1 MSTSPTRVLP
11 WQVWWAELDPQV
23 GSEQAG
29 RRPVIVVGSPL
40 ACSLPNG
47 LALVVPCTT
56 TDRRLR
62 FQPRVEL
69 DGRTCFAMCDQVK
82 ALSTARLTEPH
93 KATFLDLDYR
103 QPVRQAI
110 RAMLV

>member
-1 MSTSPTRVLP
+1 MP

-23 GSEQAG
+23 GTEQAG

-40 ACSLPNG
+40 ACSLPNR

-56 TDRRLR
+56 TDRGLR

-69 DGRTCFAMCDQVK
+69 DGRVCFAMCDQIK
-82 ALSTARLTEPH
+82 ALSTTRLVEQH
-93 KATFLDLDYR
+93 QATLLDVDHR
-103 QPVRQAI
+103 APIRQAI
-110 RAMLV
+110 RAILV